1 MRDTAMGLGLIVIGL
16 SVAYLGFSGNLPTF
30 LMAIFYPQYVQV
42 GG

>member
-1 MRDTAMGLGLIVIGL
+1 MRDTAMGLALIAVGSGI
-16 SVAYLGFSGNLPTF
+16 AYLGFSGNLPTF